1 MVMGRTGQRFL
12 VHLAFS
18 AAAAVV
24 TPALAAGLVAGASAG
39 TQAIGSAIYP
49 SDNDANAAAGADT
62 GAQMATHAP
71 AKLSVLAGNDERAWE
86 SAHSVHVEFAKRSP
100 H

>member
-1 MVMGRTGQRFL
+1 M

-18 AAAAVV
+18 AAAAVIAV
-24 TPALAAGLVAGASAG
+24 
-39 TQAIGSAIYP
+39 GSAIYP
-49 SDNDANAAAGADT
+49 PDNDASAAAGADT
-62 GAQMATHAP
+62 GAQTATHAP
-71 AKLSVLAGNDERAWE
+71 AKLSVLAGNDEQAWE